1 MFSKIFTRLQPIIS
15 AHLRPTT
22 RTILTTATRSEIKTV
37 KVPEMA
43 ESVAEGDVKLIK
55 KVGDHVAQDEVVME
69 IETDKTSVQVPAPGH
84 GIIKELL
91 VADGQTIKPGA
102 EVFTID
108 ITGVPPAKDQQA
120 PSPGAPAPAAAAPA
134 PQTKPAAPLPAM
146 PTPSISTGARNN
158 QRVKMSK
165 MRQKIAQRLKESQNT
180 TAMLTTFNELDMTNI
195 IQFRKD
201 VQDEFQKKYK
211 IKLGFMSAFMKA
223 SAYALLDLPSV
234 NAVIEG
240 NEVVYRDYVDISVA
254 VATPKGLVVPVVK
267 NVHVMNFAEIEIALA
282 LMGDKARKGLIENKD
297 MEGGTFTVS
306 NGGVFGSM
314 MSTPIINMP
323 QSAILGMHATFDRP
337 MAINKKVEIRP
348 MMYIALSYDHRIV
361 DGREAVYFLKKIKS
375 CVEDP
380 RMMLAG
386 L

>member
-1 MFSKIFTRLQPIIS
+1 
-15 AHLRPTT
+15 
-22 RTILTTATRSEIKTV
+22 
-37 KVPEMA
+37 MA

>member
-195 IQFRKD
+195 IQFRKE

>member
-91 VADGQTIKPGA
+91 VTDGQTIKPGA

-146 PTPSISTGARNN
+146 PTPSIPTGARND

-195 IQFRKD
+195 IQFRKE